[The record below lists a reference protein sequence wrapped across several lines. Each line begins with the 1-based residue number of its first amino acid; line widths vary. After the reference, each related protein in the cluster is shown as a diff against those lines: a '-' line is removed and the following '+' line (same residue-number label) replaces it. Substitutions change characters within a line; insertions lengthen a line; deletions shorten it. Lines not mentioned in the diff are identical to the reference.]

1 MVVGSD
7 RVREF
12 DTIIKKYNDVKSRH
26 GYYNFDNISIVS
38 ASERDPDADNVSGM
52 SASKMRGCLS
62 NDIASFRRGLPSG
75 VDANAIMKQV
85 RQGMNLKA
93 AQYTGETRE
102 VVPFKD
108 FEHQQI
114 RDLYIREMI
123 FNIGDKV
130 DFVKEDVQGK
140 VVRKGTNY
148 IVLEDNK
155 NNLHKALDMGLCTYI
170 SR

>member
-26 GYYNFDNISIVS
+26 GYYNFDKINIVS
-38 ASERDPDADNVSGM
+38 VKEKRPDVDNVSGM
-52 SASKMRGCLS
+52 SASKMRAAAS
-62 NDIASFRRGLPSG
+62 ANDIASFRRGLPRG

-85 RQGMNLKA
+85 RQGMNLA

-130 DFVKEDVQGK
+130 DFVKEDIQGIVKEK
-140 VVRKGTNY
+140 VLTILY
-148 IVLEDNK
+148 
-155 NNLHKALDMGLCTYI
+155 
-170 SR
+170 